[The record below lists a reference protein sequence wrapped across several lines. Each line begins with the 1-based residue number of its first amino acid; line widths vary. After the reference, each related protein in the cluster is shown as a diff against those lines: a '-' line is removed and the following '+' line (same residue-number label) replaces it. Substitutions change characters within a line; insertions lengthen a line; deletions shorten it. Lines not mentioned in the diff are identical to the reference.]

1 MQVFL
6 DTNVFLYAAGTALPL
21 RDACAKVLR
30 RVAEGSLD
38 ATINSEVIQEILYVL
53 IRRGRRMEALKL
65 ADDLASLFPELL
77 AVTRDDV
84 LSACGLLQHYPRLS
98 VRDDIHVGTML
109 RNGLEIVVSV
119 DSDFDQVSEIRR
131 IDPGAV

>member
-6 DTNVFLYAAGTALPL
+6 DTNVFLYAAGASHPL
-21 RDACAKVLR
+21 REACAKVLR

-53 IRRGRRMEALKL
+53 IRRGRRVDALKL
-65 ADDLASLFPELL
+65 ANDLALVFPDLL
-77 AVTRDDV
+77 AVTRDD
-84 LSACGLLQHYPRLS
+84 LLRACELLQQYPRLS
-98 VRDDIHVGTML
+98 VRDAVHVGTML
-109 RNGLEIVVSV
+109 RNGLRTVVSV

-131 IDPGAV
+131 IEPGAI

>member
-6 DTNVFLYAAGTALPL
+6 DTNVFLYAAGASHPL

-53 IRRGRRMEALKL
+53 IRRGRRAEALKL
-65 ADDLASLFPELL
+65 ANDLISLFPDLL
-77 AVTRDDV
+77 AVTRDEM
-84 LSACGLLQHYPRLS
+84 LSASELLQEYPALS
-98 VRDDIHVGTML
+98 VRDAVHVGTML
-109 RNGLEIVVSV
+109 RNGLRTVVST
-119 DSDFDQVSEIRR
+119 DADFDQVSEIRR
-131 IDPGAV
+131 IEPAGV

>member
-6 DTNVFLYAAGTALPL
+6 DTNVFLYALGAAHPL
-21 RDACAKVLR
+21 REACAKVLG

-53 IRRGRRMEALKL
+53 IRRGRRAEALKL
-65 ADDLASLFPELL
+65 ANDLTSLFPDLL
-77 AVTRDDV
+77 AVTRNDM
-84 LSACGLLQHYPRLS
+84 LSACGLVQRYPRLS
-98 VRDDIHVGTML
+98 VRDAVHVGTML
-109 RNGLEIVVSV
+109 NNGLRTAVSV

-131 IDPGAV
+131 VEPAEI

>member
-6 DTNVFLYAAGTALPL
+6 DTNVFLYAVGAAHPL
-21 RDACAKVLR
+21 RVACAKVLR

-53 IRRGRRMEALKL
+53 IRRGRRADALKL
-65 ADDLASLFPELL
+65 ANDLASLFPDLL
-77 AVTRDDV
+77 AVTRDDL
-84 LSACGLLQHYPRLS
+84 LSACELLEQYPRLS
-98 VRDDIHVGTML
+98 VRDAVHIGTML
-109 RNGLEIVVSV
+109 RNGLRTVVSV

-131 IDPGAV
+131 IEPGAI